1 MLRFVLVL
9 VDQQCTGLFPETM
22 VFVGRENM
30 NFERQMVISARYNNN
45 HPPFKKKKRKKK
57 GLGILTY
64 FALDFR
70 ASENQVKEGL
80 LTSAFTAL
88 PSGLPNPEHSLARL
102 LAILFL
108 MYPRVYPPQNYF
120 RTIGEERKIS
130 FSASGFNYNQSHFI
144 SSFIIIKNKIFFLCP

>member
-1 MLRFVLVL
+1 ML
-9 VDQQCTGLFPETM
+9 
-22 VFVGRENM
+22 VGTENM
-30 NFERQMVISARYNNN
+30 NSGRQMVISARYNNKP
-45 HPPFKKKKRKKK
+45 PPFFLKKKK
-57 GLGILTY
+57 GLGTLTY

-120 RTIGEERKIS
+120 RTIRKERKIS